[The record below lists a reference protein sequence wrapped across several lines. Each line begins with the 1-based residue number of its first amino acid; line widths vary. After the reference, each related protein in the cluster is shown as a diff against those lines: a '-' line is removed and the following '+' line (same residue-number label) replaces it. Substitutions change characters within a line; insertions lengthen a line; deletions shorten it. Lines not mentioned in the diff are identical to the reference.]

1 MALRGHNFKAFAAN
15 SKGNLL
21 VFVGESLSSLSP
33 RLALL
38 LLLLL
43 LLLLFPF
50 SFVLFVAGG
59 GELEE
64 EEPVELL
71 EPPSSVSHLGL
82 GL

>member
-1 MALRGHNFKAFAAN
+1 LALRGHNFKAFAAN
-15 SKGNLL
+15 SKDNLL
-21 VFVGESLSSLSP
+21 VFVGELWSSLSL

-38 LLLLL
+38 LLLLFSL
-43 LLLLFPF
+43 

-71 EPPSSVSHLGL
+71 EPPFIGL
-82 GL
+82 PLRTRTMI

>member
-1 MALRGHNFKAFAAN
+1 LALRGHNFKAFAAN
-15 SKGNLL
+15 SKDNLL

-33 RLALL
+33 RLA
-38 LLLLL
+38 LLL